1 VVKAFLIGCAV
12 LLLAVGC
19 AGTRSEAPQ
28 EEEQGSSPQATDS
41 EDEARCEGT
50 RTIKVTWLQLQLQS
64 QPIKQSVV
72 FTTNDL
78 PDCPNKGGLLS
89 GTDKG
94 DNLNGFDGDDEIRG
108 LAGPD
113 FIVGGAGNDVIYAG
127 PGDDKGKGKY
137 YDRNVMG
144 NRGDDVLYGGAGND
158 KLGSDIGQDVG
169 EDVYYGGDGNDVLV
183 GLPFGVK
190 GEGEDV
196 YYGGDG
202 NDVLVA
208 NDGQRDKLYCG
219 KAKDRYIAVANA
231 SASASPVHTGSASAS
246 ETTTP
251 APTPSEKIDY
261 VDSSCE
267 KKVLAPVVD

>member
-1 VVKAFLIGCAV
+1 VVRRGHHIALVRTFLIGCV
-12 LLLAVGC
+12 VLLAVGC
-19 AGTRSEAPQ
+19 AGTSSETSNKK
-28 EEEQGSSPQATDS
+28 EQGSSPQATDS
-41 EDEARCEGT
+41 EEEARCEGT

-64 QPIKQSVV
+64 EPIKQSVV
-72 FTTNDL
+72 VTTNDL
-78 PDCPNKGGLLS
+78 PGCPNKGGLLS
-89 GTDKG
+89 GTDKP
-94 DNLNGFDGDDEIRG
+94 DKLNGFDGDDEIRG

-113 FIVGGAGNDVIYAG
+113 FIVGGAGDDVIYAG

-202 NDVLVA
+202 NDWFYA
-208 NDGQRDKLYCG
+208 HDGQRDKLYCG
-219 KAKDRYIAVANA
+219 KGKDRYIA
-231 SASASPVHTGSASAS
+231 
-246 ETTTP
+246 
-251 APTPSEKIDY
+251 EKIDY

-267 KKVLAPVVD
+267 KKMLAPIVD